1 MGEKNKMETEKQSGA
16 LMLVPQN
23 FLDNITET
31 QRKILEQIRKLKPTE
46 TTVGDYISE
55 PQAKKLLKKGT
66 TWFWNKRTS
75 KELPFTKV
83 GNTIYYSKAD
93 IERLFDK
100 NRIDESQTNVNE

>member
-1 MGEKNKMETEKQSGA
+1 MSEKNKIESEKQIGA
-16 LMLVPQN
+16 LQLVPQS
-23 FLDNITET
+23 FLEGIAET
-31 QRKILEQIRKLKPTE
+31 QNKILEQLRKLKQPE
-46 TTVGDYISE
+46 NTVGDYISE
-55 PQAKKLLKKGT
+55 TQAKKLLKKRT

-100 NRIDESQTNVNE
+100 YKTGIERVTEQ